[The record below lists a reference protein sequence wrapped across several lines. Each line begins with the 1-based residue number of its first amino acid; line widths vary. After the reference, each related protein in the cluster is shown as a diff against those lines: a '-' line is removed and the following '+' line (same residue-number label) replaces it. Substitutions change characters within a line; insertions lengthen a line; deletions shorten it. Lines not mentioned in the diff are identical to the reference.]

1 MAADELR
8 QFVDVRA
15 ISGDDGPLR
24 VPGLFRGRPVVGG
37 VAVVFRRL
45 DRIRHL
51 LAVEILLSGDVADD
65 SGQCDGRVDVGR
77 RTGVSEMV
85 ERVDHSGS
93 HVIVHGDDAVDSGV
107 RGRILLFETIG
118 DLVGD
123 ARILVDFE
131 GDRLPLPV
139 GRVGRQQSGRTVC
152 RALLEIRLQHG
163 PGACEGLLGEFVVT
177 AVSGCGVG
185 QQELHGLRIVL
196 ADGVELQ
203 FVGKLARLDLPDAF
217 GCRQFDESV
226 GGEVLHWIGHEHHVH
241 ARVLGQLQC
250 VRHTGHRFR
259 GRRVGCVIRA
269 GCIRR
274 FGCVSRFRCI
284 R

>member
-1 MAADELR
+1 MPS
-8 QFVDVRA
+8 
-15 ISGDDGPLR
+15 IR
-24 VPGLFRGRPVVGG
+24 VCETEFFCL
-37 VAVVFRRL
+37 RRL
-45 DRIRHL
+45 VISSVMRESL
-51 LAVEILLSGDVADD
+51 SILKATD
-65 SGQCDGRVDVGR
+65 SHCPSV
-77 RTGVSEMV
+77 VS
-85 ERVDHSGS
+85 
-93 HVIVHGDDAVDSGV
+93 A
-107 RGRILLFETIG
+107 
-118 DLVGD
+118 
-123 ARILVDFE
+123 
-131 GDRLPLPV
+131 
-139 GRVGRQQSGRTVC
+139 GRTVC

-185 QQELHGLRIVL
+185 QQDLHGLRIVL

-226 GGEVLHWIGHEHHVH
+226 GGEVLHRIGHEHHVH

-259 GRRVGCVIRA
+259 VRRVGCVIRA